1 MDNFILIAVCMLAGM
16 AMQRAKLLP
25 ADAHKGINT
34 WLMYLALP
42 AVSLKYIPTITW
54 SLSMLFPLA
63 STVIVWAGS
72 HLFTA
77 LYSRRKRYG
86 QRSRS
91 TLELASGYSNTSF
104 IGFPLIIAYFGE
116 QYLSIAIICD
126 QVLFILLSTA
136 GIITAIKGDRKSGA
150 QVEVKMILRKLFT
163 FPPFIGC
170 ISALTLPHF
179 FNLAPIE
186 PLFGKLA
193 ATVAPL
199 ALFSIGMQLRFN
211 GWEKQRG
218 QLSMVL
224 LYKLLIAPLLVL
236 AAAIITGVWGDV
248 AKISIFEASMP
259 TFITASVVAEQFNL
273 NFRLVNLII
282 GIGILLSLMSTFMWA
297 NILQY
302 VYG

>member
-1 MDNFILIAVCMLAGM
+1 MDNFILIAVCILAGM
-16 AMQRAKLLP
+16 LMQRAKLLP
-25 ADAHKGINT
+25 ADAHKGINI
-34 WLMYLALP
+34 WLLYLALP
-42 AVSLKYIPTITW
+42 AVSLKYIPTIQW
-54 SLSMLFPLA
+54 SLTMLFPMA

-72 HLFTA
+72 ALFTMM
-77 LYSRRKRYG
+77 YVKRKRYG

-116 QYLSIAIICD
+116 QFLSIAIICD
-126 QVLFILLSTA
+126 QVLFILLSTV

-150 QVEVKMILRKLFT
+150 EVEVKMILRKLFT

-170 ISALTLPHF
+170 ISALILPHF
-179 FNLAPIE
+179 INLSPIT

-199 ALFSIGMQLRFN
+199 ALFSIGMQLKFN

-224 LYKLLIAPLLVL
+224 LYKLILAPLLVL
-236 AAAIITGVWGDV
+236 GAALVAGVWGNV
-248 AKISIFEASMP
+248 AKISIFEAAMP

-282 GIGILLSLMSTFMWA
+282 GIGILLGLMSTFMWA

-302 VYG
+302 LYG

>member
-1 MDNFILIAVCMLAGM
+1 MDNFILIAVCILAGM
-16 AMQRAKLLP
+16 AMQKAKILP
-25 ADAHKGINT
+25 ADAHKGINI
-34 WLMYLALP
+34 WLLYLALP
-42 AVSLKYIPTITW
+42 AVSLKYIPTIKW
-54 SLSMLFPLA
+54 SLTMLFPMA

-72 HLFTA
+72 TLLTA
-77 LYSRRKRYG
+77 WYVRRRRYG

-126 QVLFILLSTA
+126 QVMFIVLSTV
-136 GIITAIKGDRKSGA
+136 GIFSAIKGDRKSGA
-150 QVEVKMILRKLFT
+150 KVEVKMILKKLFT

-170 ISALTLPHF
+170 LSALILPHF
-179 FNLAPIE
+179 INLSPME
-186 PLFGKLA
+186 PLFTKLA
-193 ATVAPL
+193 GTVAPL
-199 ALFSIGMQLRFN
+199 ALFSIGMQLKFN

-224 LYKLLIAPLLVL
+224 LYKLILAPLLVL
-236 AAAIITGVWGDV
+236 GAAIITGVWGDV
-248 AKISIFEASMP
+248 AKISIFEAAMP

-273 NFRLVNLII
+273 NFRLVNLVI
-282 GIGILLSLMSTFMWA
+282 GIGILLSLLSTFLWA
-297 NILQY
+297 NLLQH

>member
-1 MDNFILIAVCMLAGM
+1 MLAGM
-16 AMQRAKLLP
+16 LMQRAKLLP

-34 WLMYLALP
+34 WLLYLALP
-42 AVSLKYIPTITW
+42 AVSLKYIPTIQW

-77 LYSRRKRYG
+77 LYSKHKRYG

-126 QVLFILLSTA
+126 QVLFILLSTV
-136 GIITAIKGDRKSGA
+136 GIITAIKGDRKSGTA
-150 QVEVKMILRKLFT
+150 IEAKMILKKLFT

-170 ISALTLPHF
+170 ITALILPHF
-179 FNLAPIE
+179 VNLAPVE

-199 ALFSIGMQLRFN
+199 ALFSIGIQLRFN

-236 AAAIITGVWGDV
+236 AAAVITGVWGNV

-282 GIGILLSLMSTFMWA
+282 GIGILLGLMSTFMWA

>member
-1 MDNFILIAVCMLAGM
+1 MDNFILIAVCILAGM
-16 AMQRAKLLP
+16 LMQRAKLLP

-34 WLMYLALP
+34 WLLYLALP
-42 AVSLKYIPTITW
+42 AVSLKYIPTIDW
-54 SLSMLFPLA
+54 SLTMLFPLA

-72 HLFTA
+72 ALLTA
-77 LYSRRKRYG
+77 LYVKRKRYG

-116 QYLSIAIICD
+116 KYLSIAIICD
-126 QVLFILLSTA
+126 QVLFILLSTV

-150 QVEVKMILRKLFT
+150 EVEVKMILKKLFT
-163 FPPFIGC
+163 FPPFLGC
-170 ISALTLPHF
+170 ITALTLPHF
-179 FNLAPIE
+179 INLSPIE

-199 ALFSIGMQLRFN
+199 ALFSIGIQLKFN

-224 LYKLLIAPLLVL
+224 LYKLVLAPMLVL
-236 AAAIITGVWGDV
+236 GAAIITGVWGDV
-248 AKISIFEASMP
+248 AKISIFEAAMP

-282 GIGILLSLMSTFMWA
+282 GIGIILSLMSTFLWA

-302 VYG
+302 LYG

>member
-1 MDNFILIAVCMLAGM
+1 MLAGM
-16 AMQRAKLLP
+16 LMQRAKLLP

-34 WLMYLALP
+34 WLLYLALP
-42 AVSLKYIPTITW
+42 AVSLKYIPTIQW

-72 HLFTA
+72 HLFTS
-77 LYSRRKRYG
+77 LYSKHKRYG

-136 GIITAIKGDRKSGA
+136 GIITAIKGDRKSGTA
-150 QVEVKMILRKLFT
+150 IEAKMILKKLFT

-170 ISALTLPHF
+170 ITALTLPHF
-179 FNLAPIE
+179 VNLAPIE

-193 ATVAPL
+193 GTVAPL

-236 AAAIITGVWGDV
+236 AAAVITGVWGNV

-273 NFRLVNLII
+273 NFRLINLII

>member
-1 MDNFILIAVCMLAGM
+1 MLAGM
-16 AMQRAKLLP
+16 LMQRAKLLP
-25 ADAHKGINT
+25 ADAHKGINI
-34 WLMYLALP
+34 WLLYLALP
-42 AVSLKYIPTITW
+42 AVSLKYIPTIQW

-72 HLFTA
+72 AVFTA
-77 LYSRRKRYG
+77 LYAKHKGYT

-150 QVEVKMILRKLFT
+150 AIEVRMILKKLFT

-170 ISALTLPHF
+170 LTALTVPHF
-179 FNLAPIE
+179 VNLAPIA

-193 ATVAPL
+193 GTVAPL
-199 ALFSIGMQLRFN
+199 ALFSIGMQLKFN

-236 AAAIITGVWGDV
+236 AAALIAGVWGNV

-259 TFITASVVAEQFNL
+259 TFITASVLAEQFNL
-273 NFRLVNLII
+273 NFRLINLII
-282 GIGILLSLMSTFMWA
+282 GVGIVLGLMSTFMWA

>member
-1 MDNFILIAVCMLAGM
+1 MLAGM
-16 AMQRAKLLP
+16 LMQRAKLLP

-34 WLMYLALP
+34 WLLYLALP
-42 AVSLKYIPTITW
+42 AVSLKYIPTIQW

-77 LYSRRKRYG
+77 LYSKHKRYG

-126 QVLFILLSTA
+126 QVLFILLSTV
-136 GIITAIKGDRKSGA
+136 GIITAIKGDRKSGTA
-150 QVEVKMILRKLFT
+150 IEAKMILKKLFT

-170 ISALTLPHF
+170 ITALTLPHF
-179 FNLAPIE
+179 VNLAAVE

-236 AAAIITGVWGDV
+236 AAAIITGVWGNV

-282 GIGILLSLMSTFMWA
+282 GIGILLGLMSTFMWA